1 MFLKGMDIHSDH
13 QCINFHLLCNIYIYM
28 FMLHKCKLNINV
40 PFNGFLESV
49 VLLIG
54 MFQ

>member
-1 MFLKGMDIHSDH
+1 MTTSAYISIYLA
-13 QCINFHLLCNIYIYM
+13 IYIYM

-40 PFNGFLESV
+40 HFNGFLESI